1 MLITLNGIIIQMCS
15 NGVSLLGR
23 NTSGV
28 KMINLDKN
36 DKVVG
41 IAKVREKITNIDDE
55 SVTVDENVIE
65 DIKTEET
72 EHSQESQES
81 DNI

>member
-1 MLITLNGIIIQMCS
+1 MGKRTRIDEFHVQHRGGKGVRCYKINDKTGNVIGTKAVNDEHEIMLITLNGIIIQMCS

-36 DKVVG
+36 V
-41 IAKVREKITNIDDE
+41 
-55 SVTVDENVIE
+55 
-65 DIKTEET
+65 
-72 EHSQESQES
+72 
-81 DNI
+81 

>member
-1 MLITLNGIIIQMCS
+1 M
-15 NGVSLLGR
+15 
-23 NTSGV
+23 
-28 KMINLDKN
+28 
-36 DKVVG
+36 G

-55 SVTVDENVIE
+55 SVTVDEKEIE
-65 DIKTEET
+65 EIKTEET